1 MWQLSLYLFFFFF
14 SDEQQ
19 ALKQFPS
26 SDPAGESAAQ
36 EFRSERGSGFGS
48 VSETCAS
55 CCLWDFAKRGGPQ
68 VVLWQLH
75 LLSTTMAYAGHHYS
89 RGKNK
94 LYYWR
99 LLKEKERKFCW
110 FYKTKNL
117 LFFFPQN
124 ITADMFPLYS
134 RWLYLQCRVRMLK
147 NSVVY
152 LLCSCWIVKHFR
164 YWGGIRV
171 RLETGLV

>member
-1 MWQLSLYLFFFFF
+1 MRSQINIKVCACLYIKTWLTLLLLHDHLHVFNKSADKHDCSICGMFFCFVF

-36 EFRSERGSGFGS
+36 EFCTERGSGLGS

-55 CCLWDFAKRGGPQ
+55 RCLWDFAKRGGPQ

-99 LLKEKERKFCW
+99 LLKEKNILSTASIKQ
-110 FYKTKNL
+110 KND
-117 LFFFPQN
+117 
-124 ITADMFPLYS
+124 ITADMFPLYIM
-134 RWLYLQCRVRMLK
+134 WL
-147 NSVVY
+147 
-152 LLCSCWIVKHFR
+152 
-164 YWGGIRV
+164 
-171 RLETGLV
+171 